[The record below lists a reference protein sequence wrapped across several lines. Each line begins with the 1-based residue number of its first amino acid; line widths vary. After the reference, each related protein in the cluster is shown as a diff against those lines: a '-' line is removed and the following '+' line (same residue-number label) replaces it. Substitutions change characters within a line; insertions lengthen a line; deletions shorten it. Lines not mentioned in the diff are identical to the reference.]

1 MGKVKVV
8 SKNNQVSVKV
18 KSTKGEQLNQNMAEL
33 LSKTEA
39 EGFLPFYIT
48 SDGSSF
54 SAEYGIA
61 GYETAKEFFKNRV
74 IDQHTFSVFMK
85 SSVKALSGMS
95 AYNMEYGNVLVSM
108 DTVLVEST
116 TGKALFMYY
125 PADGYQNGLF
135 FNMFLEDVLSMMR
148 IPANT
153 DVSFMVKLREFLKHP
168 ENMTWDILDE
178 YADSID
184 IAPVNRGVIPQQVYQ
199 QAPFSPVSVQ
209 PAPAMYE
216 TPVYSQPSVYSD
228 PVQPSVQ
235 EQNNTYVNNNQPEK
249 ICPVCGMH
257 STTPDALFCIGCGS
271 RLEAVVN
278 TEEQNIESKEE
289 NIQVKICPSCGADNN
304 LDSLFCSECGTR
316 LNQEADH
323 VEAGKFDENVNLD
336 ENVGADE
343 DEKSEASPTM
353 FIKNGRVVDS
363 VTGTDEIMNII
374 IKDNIIEEVGHDIS
388 IDETDNVTVIDATGL
403 VVAPGLM
410 DTHVHFRD
418 PGFTYKEDI
427 ITGAAAAARGGF
439 TSVVCMANTKPAVD
453 NIETLDYIQ
462 KKGETT
468 GIHVMQTA
476 AVTKEL
482 KGTEL
487 VDMDALADAGA
498 VGFTDDGIPIMDE
511 HVLTMAMKKAAE
523 LDLPISLHEEDPE
536 FIIKSGVNQGKVAE
550 QLGYGGAS
558 STAEDVMVARD
569 CVLALHT
576 GASVCIQHISS
587 GNSVE
592 LVRTAKK
599 LGADVHAEATP
610 HHFTLTEDAVLKYG
624 TNARMNP
631 PLRTEDDRAKIIEGI
646 KDGTIDMIVTDHAP
660 HSEEEKAKPLESAP
674 SGITGLETSL
684 ALGIKSLVEPGH
696 ISLMKLMELMSKN
709 PAEFYRMV
717 PGSVT
722 KGAPAD
728 LVIFGEKETWTVRKE
743 DFASK
748 ASNSPFIG
756 WELPGKVHYTICSG
770 KIVYQV

>member
-1 MGKVKVV
+1 MGKVRVV

-18 KSTKGEQLNQNMAEL
+18 KSTKGEQLNHSMAEL
-33 LSKTEA
+33 LSKTEV

-61 GYETAKEFFKNRV
+61 GYETAKDFFKNRV

-85 SSVKALSGMS
+85 SSVKALYGMS

-523 LDLPISLHEEDPE
+523 LDLPISLHEEDSE

>member
-1 MGKVKVV
+1 MGKVRVV

-18 KSTKGEQLNQNMAEL
+18 KSTKGEQLNHSMAEL
-33 LSKTEA
+33 LSKTEV

-61 GYETAKEFFKNRV
+61 GYETAKDFFKNRV

-696 ISLMKLMELMSKN
+696 ISLMKLVELMSKN